1 MFYYITGG
9 NNLTKGAFMKK
20 TYQTSVYLDN
30 EEKEKLEFIA
40 KRHKRAK
47 NNIIKYLIA
56 KEYDNETSK
65 QANKEKILK
74 SLHKI
79 SGLKSDTTFSRKD
92 IYDDDRI

>member
-1 MFYYITGG
+1 
-9 NNLTKGAFMKK
+9 MKN

-30 EEKEKLEFIA
+30 ETKEKLEFIA

-56 KEYDNETSK
+56 KEYDNETNEK
-65 QANKEKILK
+65 ANKEKILE

-79 SGLKSDTTFSRKD
+79 SGLKSDTTFSRED
-92 IYDDDRI
+92 IYNDDRI